1 MIEFLSFLQEDVALK
16 VAEHLEVSFI
26 AVGIAL
32 CVGLGLGIGMAY
44 FGNKVF
50 SWSILNL
57 MNVIVTIPAIAML
70 GFMVPLFGIGMIPA
84 VIALVL
90 YAQLPILRNTYTGL
104 TTIAPTVVEAADGLG
119 LSKLET
125 LFKIRFPMAFPV
137 IMAGVRNAIVITIG
151 IATLAA
157 FIGAG
162 GLGDLIFRGIERSDI
177 NLIIAGT
184 IPTAMLGIVAD
195 LGLRVLE
202 DRFTSEGLK

>member
-1 MIEFLSFLQEDVALK
+1 
-16 VAEHLEVSFI
+16 
-26 AVGIAL
+26 
-32 CVGLGLGIGMAY
+32 
-44 FGNKVF
+44 
-50 SWSILNL
+50 

-70 GFMVPLFGIGMIPA
+70 GFMVPLLGIGMIPA

-104 TTIAPTVVEAADGLG
+104 TTVAPTVVEAADGLG

>member
-1 MIEFLSFLQEDVALK
+1 MSVLVR
-16 VAEHLEVSFI
+16 
-26 AVGIAL
+26 
-32 CVGLGLGIGMAY
+32 
-44 FGNKVF
+44 
-50 SWSILNL
+50 L
-57 MNVIVTIPAIAML
+57 M
-70 GFMVPLFGIGMIPA
+70 
-84 VIALVL
+84 
-90 YAQLPILRNTYTGL
+90 
-104 TTIAPTVVEAADGLG
+104 
-119 LSKLET
+119 
-125 LFKIRFPMAFPV
+125 
-137 IMAGVRNAIVITIG
+137 ITIG